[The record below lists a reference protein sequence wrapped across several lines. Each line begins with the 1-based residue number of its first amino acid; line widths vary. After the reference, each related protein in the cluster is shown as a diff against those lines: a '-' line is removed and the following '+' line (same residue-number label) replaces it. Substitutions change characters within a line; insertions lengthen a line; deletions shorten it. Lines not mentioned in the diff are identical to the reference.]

1 LVLDVGTLEKDMKK
15 AMMNLKYQLHEGDGT
30 FYGEND
36 NEVTLELCF
45 SRIVYDYFPPVIL
58 LNALN

>member
-1 LVLDVGTLEKDMKK
+1 MKK

-45 SRIVYDYFPPVIL
+45 STRIVYDYFPPVIL
-58 LNALN
+58 NTLN